1 MKGKNEM
8 EYIIKHRKTNIYL
21 KRFGDIDLN
30 HYVPDIKEA
39 TKFDRRN
46 ANSMLKKF
54 KHPENWELKVVIG
67 SDKRK
72 KKWKRQKLSRLGSM
86 S

>member
-1 MKGKNEM
+1 M
-8 EYIIKHRKTNIYL
+8 EYVIRHKKNNVYL
-21 KRFGDIDLN
+21 KRFENINLN
-30 HYVPDIKEA
+30 HYVVDMKEA

-46 ANSMLKKF
+46 GNITLKKF

-72 KKWKRQKLSRLGSM
+72 KKRR
-86 S
+86 

>member
-1 MKGKNEM
+1 M
-8 EYIIKHRKTNIYL
+8 EYVLRHKNNNVYL
-21 KRFGDIDLN
+21 KRFGDIKLN
-30 HYVPDIKEA
+30 HYVFNIKDA

-54 KHPENWELKVVIG
+54 KHPENWELKVVVG

-72 KKWKRQKLSRLGSM
+72 KEKTMIILIG
-86 S
+86 